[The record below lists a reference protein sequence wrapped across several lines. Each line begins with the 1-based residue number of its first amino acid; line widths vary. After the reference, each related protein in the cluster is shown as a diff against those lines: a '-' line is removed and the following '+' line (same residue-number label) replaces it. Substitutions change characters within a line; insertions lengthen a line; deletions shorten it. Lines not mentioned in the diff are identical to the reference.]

1 MINIYTASADNIPE
15 LINVRLEY
23 LREDFA
29 EMTEADEKTVV
40 AQLNEYFP
48 RHIGGNDFLAIL
60 AEDNGSIVAS
70 AFLLVSEKPANPF
83 FYTGITGT
91 ILNVYTAPEYRRKGI
106 ATRVIN
112 ALLDEA
118 RRMNISVVD
127 LLATDDG
134 KPLYETLG
142 FTIPSNTYMRMQ
154 L

>member
-1 MINIYTASADNIPE
+1 MINIFTASADNIPE
-15 LINVRLEY
+15 LIKIRLEY

-29 EMTEADEKTVV
+29 GMTEADEKIIT
-40 AQLNEYFP
+40 AQLNDYFP

-60 AEDNGSIVAS
+60 AGDNGRIIAS
-70 AFLLVSEKPANPF
+70 AFLLISEKPANPF

-112 ALLDEA
+112 TILDEA
-118 RRMNISVVD
+118 RKMNISVVD
-127 LLATDDG
+127 LLATEDG
-134 KPLYETLG
+134 KPLYEKLG
-142 FTIPSNTYMRMQ
+142 FTLPSNTYMRMQ